1 MKGIVVK
8 KEYLPTIKD
17 EENFIDSIQLGRI
30 LGAIQYNKIIHAK
43 IIEDEEISTSIQLY
57 LLLNHAALL
66 YEGIK
71 KFNKIKPNFESLNYY
86 KENIDNIEII
96 LNEAIDKNSFTN
108 KVLKKVRNKIAFHFD
123 KKVIKEV
130 LAKFVSDSLKEKKD
144 VVLISGK
151 TKLVKDTAYL
161 LADNMNINYV
171 LKSINSENLSNEDKF
186 KILSKKIV
194 YLSGLFCEILA
205 SIIPDLIED
214 YCELKE
220 L

>member
-71 KFNKIKPNFESLNYY
+71 KFNKIKSDFESLNYY

-108 KVLKKVRNKIAFHFD
+108 KVLKKIRNKIAFHFD
-123 KKVIKEV
+123 KKVIKEI
-130 LAKFVSDSLKEKKD
+130 LAKFVDDSLKEKKD

-171 LKSINSENLSNEDKF
+171 LKSINGENLSNEDKF
-186 KILSKKIV
+186 KILSKKIL

-220 L
+220 S